1 MLEPKNNDELPAIP
15 GKRYFTIG
23 EVSELCGVKPHVLR
37 YWEQEFTQ
45 LKPVK
50 RRGNR
55 RYYQHHEVLLIRRI
69 RELLYDQGFTISG
82 ARNRLAEGGPSG
94 RTLRSNGESVVANAD
109 EAEPLVDQDAADD
122 ADPIVETASN
132 EAMPLPEVD
141 EADLAQLRVELLSIR
156 KLLGD

>member
-1 MLEPKNNDELPAIP
+1 MAEPVLKVQLPPIP
-15 GKRYFTIG
+15 AKRYFTIG

-69 RELLYDQGFTISG
+69 RELLYEQGFTISG
-82 ARNRLAEGGPSG
+82 ARNRLDGQESEPQVDASKPATPATSVSQNSVDKIDEIKSELSKVLLL
-94 RTLRSNGESVVANAD
+94 LRQHLQAH
-109 EAEPLVDQDAADD
+109 
-122 ADPIVETASN
+122 
-132 EAMPLPEVD
+132 
-141 EADLAQLRVELLSIR
+141 
-156 KLLGD
+156 

>member
-1 MLEPKNNDELPAIP
+1 MAEPVLKVQLPPIP
-15 GKRYFTIG
+15 AKRYFTIG

-69 RELLYDQGFTISG
+69 RELLYEQGFTISG
-82 ARNRLAEGGPSG
+82 ARNRLDGQESESQVDASKPATPVTSVSQNSVDKIDEIKSELSKVLLL
-94 RTLRSNGESVVANAD
+94 LRQHLQAH
-109 EAEPLVDQDAADD
+109 
-122 ADPIVETASN
+122 
-132 EAMPLPEVD
+132 
-141 EADLAQLRVELLSIR
+141 
-156 KLLGD
+156 

>member
-1 MLEPKNNDELPAIP
+1 MPENPAKNALPAIP
-15 GKRYFTIG
+15 AKRYFTIG

-55 RYYQHHEVLLIRRI
+55 RYYQHHEVLLVRRI

-82 ARNRLAEGGPSG
+82 ARNRLDEVVDKSG
-94 RTLRSNGESVVANAD
+94 R
-109 EAEPLVDQDAADD
+109 
-122 ADPIVETASN
+122 ETA
-132 EAMPLPEVD
+132 AMPADTFDLDFLRNGIVNVLAVL
-141 EADLAQLRVELLSIR
+141 EA
-156 KLLGD
+156 